1 MYVNLYRYLGDILGV
16 ASLYRTSIFF
26 IMTIF
31 AVSDLT
37 QIIFTEGQGRQSKS
51 RDFVLTFKRCAFA
64 KCQIRINAFIFIEN
78 FETSLNM

>member
-51 RDFVLTFKRCAFA
+51 RDFVLTC
-64 KCQIRINAFIFIEN
+64 
-78 FETSLNM
+78 